1 MPRGM
6 YRSRTLRRV
15 FKRVPGG
22 ESKLVYKQRKPGQ
35 PRCAQTGE
43 PLHGIPRGTPKQMA
57 KLSKTQK
64 RPQRPFGGVL
74 SSRAMRDVLKLEVRE
89 QQPSQE

>member
-1 MPRGM
+1 
-6 YRSRTLRRV
+6 
-15 FKRVPGG
+15 
-22 ESKLVYKQRKPGQ
+22 
-35 PRCAQTGE
+35 
-43 PLHGIPRGTPKQMA
+43 MA

-89 QQPSQE
+89 QQPSSE

>member
-15 FKRVPGG
+15 FNRVPGG
-22 ESKLVYKQRKPGQ
+22 ESKLVYKQRKPGVA
-35 PRCAQTGE
+35 RCAQTGE
-43 PLHGIPRGTPKQMA
+43 PLHGIPRGTPKQLA

>member
-22 ESKLVYKQRKPGQ
+22 ASKLVYKQRKPGQ

-43 PLHGIPRGTPKQMA
+43 P
-57 KLSKTQK
+57 
-64 RPQRPFGGVL
+64 
-74 SSRAMRDVLKLEVRE
+74 
-89 QQPSQE
+89 